1 MYIRRTF
8 DRICWRRQENSPRC
22 HHGAASLVISVL
34 FVYFFF
40 VYLFHLFCLFSTINK
55 QTWTQLKSFR
65 LVSDFFYG
73 QYPKKRNP
81 EVLYKFYPFGIFV
94 HSEFC
99 PILNFV
105 HSEFCTILEFLLRD
119 LLCGI
124 LSVNGFGFLMNFFFF
139 EFCTGSQI
147 NQSFFRY
154 CKFVNS

>member
-1 MYIRRTF
+1 MLATAGKFSTLSPWRCF
-8 DRICWRRQENSPRC
+8 SSNIC
-22 HHGAASLVISVL
+22 
-34 FVYFFF
+34 FVCLFFF

-65 LVSDFFYG
+65 LVSNFFYG
-73 QYPKKRNP
+73 QYPEKRNP
-81 EVLYKFYPFGIFV
+81 EVLYKFCPFGIIA

-119 LLCGI
+119 LFCGI

-139 EFCTGSQI
+139 
-147 NQSFFRY
+147 
-154 CKFVNS
+154 